1 MRSARTTNAIERL
14 HEESSGGSKR
24 RPCCR
29 RQIPRRCAGLA
40 RFCQINMRKVD
51 AGRRSPPSSSISQL
65 PRSLKRYLHVPDRA
79 TPNPTTPFYNVLC
92 LAYGADAKLFEQV
105 VSDGHLPAERAEGC
119 EDEYAQVKRAMT
131 ILIDPFI
138 DESLAKRIQS
148 KQWFN
153 LDDTLEIK

>member
-1 MRSARTTNAIERL
+1 MQANGRRRSVCGL
-14 HEESSGGSKR
+14 HPTEVWQR
-24 RPCCR
+24 
-29 RQIPRRCAGLA
+29 PRRLLAGVAYDYA
-40 RFCQINMRKVD
+40 RD
-51 AGRRSPPSSSISQL
+51 ASVSTKKRNPFADAHGL
-65 PRSLKRYLHVPDRA
+65 PMQR
-79 TPNPTTPFYNVLC
+79 FYKVLC

-131 ILIDPFI
+131 LLIDPFI
-138 DESLAKRIQS
+138 DQSLTKRIKS